1 MSAAPAPGAQKVRRT
16 ALGIA
21 PATFLAGLSG
31 GIAFPILPLAGLH
44 AGLPLWFIGVILAAN
59 RFTRILCS
67 PFVGSLIDRFGGR
80 RTLIAGVGIQCGV
93 MALYLVGVLLGR
105 PGAFF
110 LAARMLHGL
119 GSSCVFVGGQT
130 LALQAGGSLHG
141 GTAAGIVRASQ
152 SAGLP
157 AGLVVGGLLAS
168 LVGEAATFEAALVA
182 VVLGV
187 GVAALT
193 VPDLGARVHGRL
205 GRGLGELIENR
216 RLWAIGAVNFAL
228 SFSSLGVVL
237 TTLVLVVQDRH
248 LSLWGLGPQ
257 GVAGG
262 VMGVMVLMDVTLS
275 PKVGHLGDR
284 LGRHGTLSAAGIAI
298 TLPGLLLVGM
308 AHTMP
313 VLVAGAVLLG
323 VGMAAIAPSLL
334 ALLGLEVPPERRG
347 RATGLLQVYGDMG
360 GTLGPIV
367 GTALLAKGSAAPYLL
382 SAGIVLC
389 ILPVALWLGRRE
401 RQLLG
406 GRLG

>member
-1 MSAAPAPGAQKVRRT
+1 
-16 ALGIA
+16 
-21 PATFLAGLSG
+21 
-31 GIAFPILPLAGLH
+31 
-44 AGLPLWFIGVILAAN
+44 
-59 RFTRILCS
+59 
-67 PFVGSLIDRFGGR
+67 
-80 RTLIAGVGIQCGV
+80 
-93 MALYLVGVLLGR
+93 
-105 PGAFF
+105 
-110 LAARMLHGL
+110 
-119 GSSCVFVGGQT
+119 
-130 LALQAGGSLHG
+130 
-141 GTAAGIVRASQ
+141 
-152 SAGLP
+152 
-157 AGLVVGGLLAS
+157 
-168 LVGEAATFEAALVA
+168 
-182 VVLGV
+182 V

-216 RLWAIGAVNFAL
+216 RLWAIGAINFAL

-248 LSLWGLGPQ
+248 LSLWALGPQ

-275 PKVGHLGDR
+275 PTLGHLGDR

-298 TLPGLLLVGM
+298 TLPGLLLVGA
-308 AHTMP
+308 AHSML
-313 VLVAGAVLLG
+313 VLTAGAVLLG
-323 VGMAAIAPSLL
+323 MGMAAIAPSLL